1 MDTGDAS
8 CDPLTA
14 LITPLGWRRPCGRG
28 GVGALGR
35 GRRRGRRAGH
45 RASWPMRVRE
55 HVALCAVSTAL
66 AVAAAVPAGIAAT
79 RPALRRLARP
89 LLFVAN
95 VGQSVPTIA
104 VLALAFSVTG
114 IGFRTAVIGLWAYS
128 LLPVLR
134 NTVAGLAGVDPAMV
148 EAARGMGMSP
158 AQVLRRVELPLA
170 WPVIVAGIR
179 TAAVVNVGTAA
190 LATFVGAGGL
200 GDLITVGLDNQRD
213 RILYT
218 GAALTAL
225 LALAVDWAIGH
236 PRRVP
241 ETGPGGRLQ
250 VWRRLPS
257 PTRRRRNVDPQS
269 GRARAGPQ
277 RDGGG
282 PGHGQ
287 RGRRGTRA
295 QDATGREDVRQAAEE
310 YVTERGRR
318 RHRELQGPGAR
329 GLTRETIRPRSGPP
343 GPGARRRSA
352 RP

>member
-1 MDTGDAS
+1 VSELGVLATGR
-8 CDPLTA
+8 LA
-14 LITPLGWRRPCGRG
+14 L
-28 GVGALGR
+28 
-35 GRRRGRRAGH
+35 
-45 RASWPMRVRE
+45 RVRE

-66 AVAAAVPAGIAAT
+66 AVAAAVPAGVAAT
-79 RPALRRLARP
+79 RPGLRRLASP

-134 NTVAGLAGVDPAMV
+134 NTVAGLAGVDPAVV

-170 WPVIVAGIR
+170 WPVVVAGIR

-200 GDLITVGLDNQRD
+200 GTLITVGLDNQRD

-225 LALAVDWAIGH
+225 LALAVDWA
-236 PRRVP
+236 VAAVA
-241 ETGPGGRLQ
+241 ELGPG
-250 VWRRLPS
+250 
-257 PTRRRRNVDPQS
+257 TRR
-269 GRARAGPQ
+269 
-277 RDGGG
+277 
-282 PGHGQ
+282 
-287 RGRRGTRA
+287 
-295 QDATGREDVRQAAEE
+295 
-310 YVTERGRR
+310 
-318 RHRELQGPGAR
+318 
-329 GLTRETIRPRSGPP
+329 
-343 GPGARRRSA
+343 
-352 RP
+352 